1 MNSGTALAGVETKAG
16 CGIGMIGNFCA
27 PVQVNGSV
35 RLSGGDNLDATGGEE
50 RTQPGVEGEICVL
63 FELTTIEM
71 STGIVA
77 PVGSVEYDDKAGW
90 GRRWRLGSWGRGGRL
105 LRDTEKSKR
114 NKGEKHYRNP

>member
-63 FELTTIEM
+63 FELTAIEM

-77 PVGSVEYDDKAGW
+77 AVGGIQNDDKAG
-90 GRRWRLGSWGRGGRL
+90 GRGRLRLGSGRL
-105 LRDTEKSKR
+105 LCGARQRRNNKCEESRRDL
-114 NKGEKHYRNP
+114 

>member
-90 GRRWRLGSWGRGGRL
+90 GRRGRLGSWGRSGRL

-114 NKGEKHYRNP
+114 NNGEEHYRNP